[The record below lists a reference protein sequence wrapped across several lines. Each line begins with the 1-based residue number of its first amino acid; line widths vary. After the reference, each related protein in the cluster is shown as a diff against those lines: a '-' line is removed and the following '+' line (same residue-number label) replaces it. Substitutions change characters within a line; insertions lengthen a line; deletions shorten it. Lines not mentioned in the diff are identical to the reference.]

1 MSALPPHLK
10 EKLNKREKDGEL
22 RKLDDFSDFADFFSN
37 DYLGLSKQTF
47 PITSKLEGSTGSRL
61 ISGNSNYT
69 EEVEQ
74 YIAAFFGYDSGL
86 IFNSGYDAN
95 LGIYSS
101 VPQRGDTVIYDEL
114 CHASIR
120 DGLRLNFANKKSF
133 KHNDAQDLERLLNNN
148 SGQVYV
154 AVESVYSMHG
164 DEAPL
169 GEISQLCKKY
179 HALLILDEAHSAGVF
194 GNQGKGLSE
203 EIDDDVFIKLV
214 TFGKAYGSHGAIA
227 LCSDDTR
234 VFLYNF
240 ARSFIYT
247 TAIPGST
254 IERLKNVV
262 DYAAK
267 ADDERKILSN
277 NLDYFE
283 KEMKFRNPEFTS
295 NRSPVQTVSYP
306 SISELKKRVKTAN
319 DAKIALKAILPPT
332 VPEGQERI
340 RICIHSYNTKEEINR
355 LIEVLG

>member
-1 MSALPPHLK
+1 MSALPQHLK
-10 EKLNKREKDGEL
+10 EKLNKREKEGAL
-22 RKLDDFSDFADFFSN
+22 RQLDDFSEFTDFFSN
-37 DYLGLSKQTF
+37 DYLGISKEIF
-47 PITSKLEGSTGSRL
+47 PSTHKSNGSTGSRL

-69 EEVEQ
+69 EEVED
-74 YIAAFFGYDSGL
+74 YLAKFFGYDAGL

-101 VPQRGDTVIYDEL
+101 IPQRGDTVFYDEL

-120 DGLRLNFANKKSF
+120 DGLRLNFANKKAF
-133 KHNDAQDLERLLNNN
+133 KHNDTHDLERLLQ
-148 SGQVYV
+148 STEGQVYV

-169 GEISQLCKKY
+169 IEMSRLCEEY
-179 HALLILDEAHSAGVF
+179 NALLIVDEAHSAGVF
-194 GNQGKGLSE
+194 GRSGKGLSE

-227 LCSDDTR
+227 LCNEETR
-234 VFLYNF
+234 TFLYNF

-254 IERLKNVV
+254 IERLRNVV
-262 DYAAK
+262 DYAA
-267 ADDERKILSN
+267 AAEEERKTLAN
-277 NLDYFE
+277 NIEYFE
-283 KEMKFRNPEFTS
+283 EAMNQIQKGFKANRGPIQTIEFGNTERLKEK
-295 NRSPVQTVSYP
+295 
-306 SISELKKRVKTAN
+306 VKLAN
-319 DAKIALKAILPPT
+319 DAKIAVKAILPPT